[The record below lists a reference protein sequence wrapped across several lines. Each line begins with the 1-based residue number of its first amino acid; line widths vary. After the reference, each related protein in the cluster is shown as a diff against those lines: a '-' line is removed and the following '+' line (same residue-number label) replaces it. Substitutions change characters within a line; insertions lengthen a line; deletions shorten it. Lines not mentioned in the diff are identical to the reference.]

1 MWKKFG
7 TMLCASAMVLTLAG
21 CGGSEQ
27 PEEDNTF
34 VVGMECAYA
43 PFNWQSSNQTD
54 SSVLLESGG
63 YADGYDVMIAKNI
76 ADQLGKELVIKQVSW
91 DSLIPALGTGDIDA
105 VIAGMTANADREES
119 ADFTTPYYDS
129 QGMIMIVRKDS
140 EEASYTDIQ
149 QFSGKNVVG
158 QNGTNYDEVID
169 QIEGV
174 NHITPKRTYAEMV
187 LALQAGDVDGITA
200 EIAVA
205 EGVVAANPDLTY
217 ITFDEG
223 KGFEADTTVSIA
235 LKEGSRDGE
244 LFNAVQDALDNID
257 QNTRKAY
264 MQKAVEIQP
273 AE

>member
-1 MWKKFG
+1 
-7 TMLCASAMVLTLAG
+7 
-21 CGGSEQ
+21 
-27 PEEDNTF
+27 
-34 VVGMECAYA
+34 
-43 PFNWQSSNQTD
+43 
-54 SSVLLESGG
+54 
-63 YADGYDVMIAKNI
+63 
-76 ADQLGKELVIKQVSW
+76 
-91 DSLIPALGTGDIDA
+91 
-105 VIAGMTANADREES
+105 
-119 ADFTTPYYDS
+119 
-129 QGMIMIVRKDS
+129 
-140 EEASYTDIQ
+140 
-149 QFSGKNVVG
+149 
-158 QNGTNYDEVID
+158 
-169 QIEGV
+169 
-174 NHITPKRTYAEMV
+174 MV

-257 QNTRKAY
+257 QDTRKAY